1 MHNAVASLSDQQ
13 IEEFEVNV
21 ATYTLCMYVVYTLRY
36 RGEV

>member
-21 ATYTLCMYVVYTLRY
+21 ATYTLRMYVVYTLEIQ
-36 RGEV
+36 G